1 MLYIEPDTPPTNVL
15 ARADNSTSIM
25 VNWTQ
30 VPAINRNGII
40 NMYEIEYIPL
50 QTFEGQIMTAT
61 MNVSDILSARLT
73 GLQEYVNYSISVRAY
88 TRIGQ
93 GPYSSAITI
102 LTLEDGELQKTV
114 VI

>member
-1 MLYIEPDTPPTNVL
+1 MYIEPDTLPSNVL
-15 ARADNSTSIM
+15 ARADSSTSIM

-30 VPAINRNGII
+30 VINRNGII

-50 QTFEGQIMTAT
+50 QTFDGQIMTAT
-61 MNVSDILSARLT
+61 INVSDILSTRLT

-88 TRIGQ
+88 TSIGQ

-114 VI
+114 II